1 MYSLF
6 LSNALFIS
14 DNGFKFTAA
23 YLRKSLK
30 KIPEFENLG
39 ENAICYIYGCQ
50 PTTKLN

>member
-6 LSNALFIS
+6 LSNALFIP

-30 KIPEFENLG
+30 KFQNLK
-39 ENAICYIYGCQ
+39 IWVKKQSVIYMAVSPRQ
-50 PTTKLN
+50 N